1 MSSNK
6 TRVLKLDKPKKEW
19 VKTYQELNILAK
31 ISGHIDLWYE
41 HYPFKKWITHKY
53 FPEVDM
59 DHDDF
64 PDIDFCDEEI
74 IQEWIITI
82 LVLCFLRITKMF
94 LTLLP
99 AYGRD
104 YKSKK
109 LIIDDLNNN
118 KDFLEST
125 TRKYIN
131 KEQFKELDISSF
143 NVRYDSHR
151 KITNIKIKDLKN

>member
-1 MSSNK
+1 
-6 TRVLKLDKPKKEW
+6 
-19 VKTYQELNILAK
+19 
-31 ISGHIDLWYE
+31 
-41 HYPFKKWITHKY
+41 
-53 FPEVDM
+53 
-59 DHDDF
+59 
-64 PDIDFCDEEI
+64 
-74 IQEWIITI
+74 
-82 LVLCFLRITKMF
+82 MF

-109 LIIDDLNNN
+109 VIVDDLNNN

-131 KEQFKELDISSF
+131 KEQFKELNISSF
-143 NVRYDSHR
+143 NVRYDQQR